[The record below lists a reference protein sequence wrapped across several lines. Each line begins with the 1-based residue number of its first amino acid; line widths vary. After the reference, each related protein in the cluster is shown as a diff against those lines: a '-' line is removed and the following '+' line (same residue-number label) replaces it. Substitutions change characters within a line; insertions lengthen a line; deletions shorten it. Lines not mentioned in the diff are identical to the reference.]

1 MKKRL
6 MFLTLTL
13 LLVMGFSHAAL
24 AAGAGNNASCPNQAA
39 SKNANWVPLAERL
52 NLSDRQVQQVKEINL
67 STYQT
72 TKALKV
78 KLLDARFELRQLM
91 IEGTDKSAINA
102 RNKEIANLKDQI
114 HKAQQEKWQK
124 IKSILTP
131 EQQTKLKEMKGFGRH
146 GGHYKQV
153 PQAN

>member
-13 LLVMGFSHAAL
+13 LMVMGFSHAAF
-24 AAGAGNNASCPNQAA
+24 ATGAGNNASFSNQAA
-39 SKNANWVPLAERL
+39 SKNANWVPLAEKL

-78 KLLDARFELRQLM
+78 KLLDAKFERRQLM

-102 RNKEIANLKDQI
+102 KNKEISQF
-114 HKAQQEKWQK
+114 
-124 IKSILTP
+124 KSSN
-131 EQQTKLKEMKGFGRH
+131 
-146 GGHYKQV
+146 
-153 PQAN
+153 PQSAAGKMAEN